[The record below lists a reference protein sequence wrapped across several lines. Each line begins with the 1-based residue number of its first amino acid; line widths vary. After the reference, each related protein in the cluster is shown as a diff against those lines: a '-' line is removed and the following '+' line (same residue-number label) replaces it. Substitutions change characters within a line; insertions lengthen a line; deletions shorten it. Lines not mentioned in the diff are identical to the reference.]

1 MELILKNITK
11 KFGEKTAVNNVS
23 ISFKPGI
30 YGLLGA
36 NGAGKTTL
44 MHMICSILKPNIGSI
59 RFNNKLINEADEEYR
74 EVIGILP
81 QDFGYYDDFSAY
93 KFLKYISQ
101 IKGIPTQESNKRIEK
116 LLELV
121 NLTDEKNHKIKTFSG
136 GMKRRLG
143 IAQAIINDP
152 QILVL
157 DEPTAGLDPKERV
170 KFRNI
175 ISNMSR
181 DKIIILSTHI
191 VSDIEY
197 ISDHVIIMKNGR
209 IMLNDIPSN
218 VLKNIND
225 KVWICNIYESE
236 LHNFETNFNIIN
248 INKVSELKVDV
259 RIVSDNKPYEHAKL
273 VAPTLEDLYL
283 YYFPIV

>member
-59 RFNNKLINEADEEYR
+59 TFNNKLINEADEEYR

-121 NLTDEKNHKIKTFSG
+121 TLTDEKNHKIKTFSG

-259 RIVSDNKPYEHAKL
+259 RIVSDKKPSEHARL

-283 YYFPIV
+283 YYFPAI

>member
-44 MHMICSILKPNIGSI
+44 MHMICSILKPTIGSI
-59 RFNNKLINEADEEYR
+59 TFNNKLINEADEEYR

-121 NLTDEKNHKIKTFSG
+121 TLTDEKNHKIKTFSG

-283 YYFPIV
+283 YYFPAI